1 MPNHSLIRP
10 TTTPLLLQEQQQQQ
24 QQQVDSSSSPPSTS
38 TACHELIR
46 SKHRCVLLYIALG
59 GWIGMIVMLAFDIL
73 SNYQIIIPY
82 VKQISRLL
90 NNLTVVHNDFIP

>member
-24 QQQVDSSSSPPSTS
+24 QQQVDSSPPPSTS

-59 GWIGMIVMLAFDIL
+59 GWICMIVMLAFDIL